1 MMSLGLRLAMMGAG
15 LFLLNALFP
24 QAVSSVDDVARLA
37 YFSLLLL
44 VVVSSAALPRLGRGG
59 GGGMAI
65 VVWGGAF
72 AVLTAGYA
80 WQDDLRARFE
90 RRLGGDASMAA
101 IARGPG
107 EVELIRTWDGHF
119 RAMVASNGAEAPFL
133 VDTGASLVLIRW
145 EDAAMLGVDVAAL
158 TFATPVLTANGE
170 AMVASVRMPQLRIG
184 DVVVD
189 DVRAAVAPPGALHGG
204 LLGMSFLGRL
214 EEITIRGDRIVLRN

>member
-1 MMSLGLRLAMMGAG
+1 MMSLGFRLAIMGAG

-37 YFSLLLL
+37 YFSMLLL
-44 VVVSSAALPRLGRGG
+44 VVVSSAALPRLGRGS
-59 GGGMAI
+59 GMAI

-72 AVLTAGYA
+72 AALTAGFA
-80 WQDDLRARFE
+80 WQDDLRAGFE
-90 RRLGGDASMAA
+90 RRLGVDASMAA

-119 RAMVASNGAEAPFL
+119 RAMVAANGAEAPFL

-145 EDAAMLGVDVAAL
+145 EDAAPLGVDIDAL
-158 TFATPVLTANGE
+158 VFATPVLTANGE
-170 AMVASVRMPQLRIG
+170 TMVAPVRMPQLRIG
-184 DVVVD
+184 AVVLN
-189 DVRAAVAPPGALHGG
+189 DVRAAVAPPGTLHGG

-214 EEITIRGDRIVLRN
+214 EEITIRGDRITLRN

>member
-1 MMSLGLRLAMMGAG
+1 MLSLGFRLAMMGAG

-24 QAVSSVDDVARLA
+24 QAVSSVDDVGRLA

-44 VVVSSAALPRLGRGG
+44 VVVSSAALPRLRRDGVI
-59 GGGMAI
+59 AI

-80 WQDDLRARFE
+80 WQDDLRAGFE
-90 RRLGGDASMAA
+90 RRLGVDASMAA

-119 RAMVASNGAEAPFL
+119 RAMVTAGGAEAPFL

-145 EDAAMLGVDVAAL
+145 EDAAALGVDLAAL
-158 TFATPVLTANGE
+158 DFSTPVLTANGE
-170 AMVASVRMPQLRIG
+170 TLVAAVWMPEMRIG
-184 DVVVD
+184 NVALR
-189 DVRAAVAPPGALHGG
+189 DVRAAVAPPGTLQGG

-214 EEITIRGDRIVLRN
+214 QEITIRGDHITLRN